1 MFVILHQFYIYQVH
15 NIHVDTLFMLIKQS
29 NLFDSVSPS
38 PFINRASQFLSA
50 NITFFFDKGFFLV
63 FPGCFY
69 FNFIFFFLGLI

>member
-1 MFVILHQFYIYQVH
+1 
-15 NIHVDTLFMLIKQS
+15 MLIKQS

-38 PFINRASQFLSA
+38 PFINRASQFLFA

-63 FPGCFY
+63 FPGCLY